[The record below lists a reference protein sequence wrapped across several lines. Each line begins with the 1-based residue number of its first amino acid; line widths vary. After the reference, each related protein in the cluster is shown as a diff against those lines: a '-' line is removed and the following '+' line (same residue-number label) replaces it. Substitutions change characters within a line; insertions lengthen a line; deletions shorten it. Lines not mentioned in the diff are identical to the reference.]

1 MVTPSTD
8 WRNVIMVAQRPNSLS
23 SDSVLLQPVEAIKG
37 VGPRL
42 AHHLNAKGLVTV
54 EHLLF
59 NLPLGYL
66 DQRGTIQ
73 ISKLRPGDYVSFVAT
88 LLGGREVRYRRRKI
102 YEVTFSDGTGVVTAK
117 WFRYGRW
124 LIQRFQRL
132 KGSVR
137 VSGTLRVFGGKLEI
151 HHPEIEAVEGVNE
164 EVSGDI
170 VPRYSSIPG
179 VGPRAYR
186 RIMKEVVSS
195 FIPQVEETLPAAV
208 RDYFNLADLQAAL
221 RQVHF
226 PSELPE
232 VESSLQ
238 SSSGLRRL
246 IFEELFFLELLI
258 IRSREMLARE
268 TGQAM
273 GLDRDFLRRVGK
285 LLPFSLTNAQ
295 KLVMR
300 EISAD
305 LGKRRPMNRL
315 VQGDVGCGKTVVALL
330 AAFIAIANGFQAA
343 VMAPT
348 EILAQQHYVNLK
360 PYAEP
365 LGIPLVLLTSKLK
378 SREKQTS
385 TEAIAKGEARLAIG
399 THALIQKHVTFQR
412 LGLVIIDEQ
421 HRFGVLQRMALRQKG
436 GSPHVLVMTATPIPR
451 TLAMTVYGDLDVSVI
466 DELPPGRTPVQ
477 TRIIHAKQRYKAYEL
492 LRHEFN
498 QGHQAYI
505 IYPLV
510 EESEKSDLRDVTSMT
525 EHLGKEVFPDIPLA
539 MLHGRM
545 TAEEKQK
552 IMAAFASKQLQ
563 LLVATTVI
571 EVGID
576 VPDATVMVVEHPERF
591 GLSQLHQLRGRVGRS
606 THASYCLLIYEGG
619 GLETR
624 QRLAIMEQSNDGF
637 RIAEEDLRLRGPG
650 DLIGLQ
656 QAGFMDLKLANLVRD
671 AETLAAARRA
681 ALTLIEKD
689 PELTKPTHAVIRAK
703 LQRQSHQVADL
714 LQTS

>member
-1 MVTPSTD
+1 
-8 WRNVIMVAQRPNSLS
+8 MVAQRSNSLS

-42 AHHLNAKGLVTV
+42 ARHLKAKGLVTV

-73 ISKLRPGDYVSFVAT
+73 ISRLRPGDYVSFVAT
-88 LLGGREVRYRRRKI
+88 LLGEREVRYRRRKI
-102 YEVTFSDGTGVVTAK
+102 YQVTFSDGTGVVTAK
-117 WFRYGRW
+117 WFHYGRW
-124 LIQRFQRL
+124 LIQRFQGL

-164 EVSGDI
+164 EGSGGI
-170 VPRYSSIPG
+170 VPRYSGIPG
-179 VGPRAYR
+179 IGPRAYR
-186 RIMKEVVSS
+186 RIMKEVVSN

-208 RDYFNLADLQAAL
+208 RDYFNLVDLQAAL

-232 VESSLQ
+232 VERSLQ
-238 SSSGLRRL
+238 LSPGLRRL

-295 KLVMR
+295 KRVMR

-330 AAFIAIANGFQAA
+330 TAFIVIANGFQAA

-365 LGIPLVLLTSKLK
+365 LGVPLVLLTSKLK

-385 TEAIAKGEARLAIG
+385 TEAIAKGEARLVIG

-412 LGLVIIDEQ
+412 LGLVVIDEQ

-451 TLAMTVYGDLDVSVI
+451 TLAMTAYGDLDVSVI

-492 LRHEFN
+492 LRQEFN

-545 TAEEKQK
+545 AAEEKQK

-681 ALTLIEKD
+681 ALTLIQKD

>member
-1 MVTPSTD
+1 
-8 WRNVIMVAQRPNSLS
+8 MVAQGANSHS
-23 SDSVLLQPVEAIKG
+23 PDSVLQQPVQAIKG
-37 VGPRL
+37 VGPRIAQYL
-42 AHHLNAKGLVTV
+42 KAKGLVTV
-54 EHLLF
+54 EDLLF

-66 DQRGTIQ
+66 DQRGGIQ
-73 ISKLRPGDYVSFVAT
+73 ISRLRPGDYVSFVAT
-88 LLGGREVRYRRRKI
+88 VLGGREVYYRRRRI
-102 YEVTFSDGTGVVTAK
+102 YEVTFSDGTGLVTAK
-117 WFRYGRW
+117 WFRYSRW
-124 LIQRFQRL
+124 LTQRLQRL
-132 KGSVR
+132 KGSIR

-151 HHPEIEAVEGVNE
+151 HHPEIEAVEVVNE
-164 EVSGDI
+164 EGSGDI

-186 RIMKEVVSS
+186 RIVKEAISKFV
-195 FIPQVEETLPAAV
+195 PQVKETLPAAV
-208 RDYFNLADLQAAL
+208 RNYFNLVDLQAAL
-221 RQVHF
+221 HQVHF

-238 SSSGLRRL
+238 FSSGLRRL

-273 GLDRDFLRRVGK
+273 GLDRNFLRRVGK
-285 LLPFSLTNAQ
+285 LLPFSLTYAQ
-295 KLVMR
+295 KRVMR

-305 LGKRRPMNRL
+305 LGKKRPMNRL
-315 VQGDVGCGKTVVALL
+315 LQGDVGCGKTVVALL
-330 AAFIAIANGFQAA
+330 TAFIVIANGFQAA

-365 LGIPLVLLTSKLK
+365 LGVPLVLLTSKLK
-378 SREKQTS
+378 SREKQIS
-385 TEAIAKGEARLAIG
+385 TEAIVKGEARLVIG

-492 LRHEFN
+492 LRQEFN

-545 TAEEKQK
+545 AAEEKQK

-689 PELTKPTHAVIRAK
+689 PELTKPAHAVIRAK

-714 LQTS
+714 LKTS

>member
-1 MVTPSTD
+1 MVTPWTD
-8 WRNVIMVAQRPNSLS
+8 WRNVIMVAQGANSHS
-23 SDSVLLQPVEAIKG
+23 PDSVLQQPVQAIKG
-37 VGPRL
+37 VGPRIAQYL
-42 AHHLNAKGLVTV
+42 KAKGLVTV
-54 EHLLF
+54 EDLLF

-66 DQRGTIQ
+66 DQRGGIQ
-73 ISKLRPGDYVSFVAT
+73 ISRLRPGDYVSFVAT
-88 LLGGREVRYRRRKI
+88 VLGGREVYYRRRRI
-102 YEVTFSDGTGVVTAK
+102 YEVTFSDGTGLVTAK
-117 WFRYGRW
+117 WFRYSRW
-124 LIQRFQRL
+124 LTQRLQRL
-132 KGSVR
+132 KGSIR
-137 VSGTLRVFGGKLEI
+137 VSGTLRVFGGQLEI
-151 HHPEIEAVEGVNE
+151 HHPELE
-164 EVSGDI
+164 EVKTAAQEESGSI
-170 VPRYSSIPG
+170 APRYSPIPG
-179 VGPRAYR
+179 VAPKTYR
-186 RIMKEVVSS
+186 RIMKEAISKFV
-195 FIPQVEETLPAAV
+195 PQVEETLPTAV
-208 RDYFNLADLQAAL
+208 HDYFNLIDLQTAL

-226 PSELPE
+226 PSEFLKPDD
-232 VESSLQ
+232 VHQLSP
-238 SSSGLRRL
+238 GLRRL

-273 GLDRDFLRRVGK
+273 GLDRNFLRRVGK

-295 KLVMR
+295 KRVMR

-305 LGKRRPMNRL
+305 LGKKHPMNRL
-315 VQGDVGCGKTVVALL
+315 LQGDVGCGKTVVALL
-330 AAFIAIANGFQAA
+330 TAFIVIANGFQAA

-365 LGIPLVLLTSKLK
+365 LGVPLVLLTSKLK
-378 SREKQTS
+378 SREKQIS
-385 TEAIAKGEARLAIG
+385 TEAIAKGEARLVIG

-492 LRHEFN
+492 LRQEFN

-545 TAEEKQK
+545 AAEEKQE

-576 VPDATVMVVEHPERF
+576 MPDATVMVVEHPERF

-689 PELTKPTHAVIRAK
+689 PELTKPSHAVIRAK
-703 LQRQSHQVADL
+703 LQRQGHQVADL

>member
-1 MVTPSTD
+1 
-8 WRNVIMVAQRPNSLS
+8 MVAQGPKKFS

-37 VGPRL
+37 VGPRM

-66 DQRGTIQ
+66 DQRGTRQ

-88 LLGGREVRYRRRKI
+88 LLGAREVRYRRRKI
-102 YEVTFSDGTGVVTAK
+102 YQVTLSDSTGVVTAK

-124 LIQRFQRL
+124 LVQRFERL

-151 HHPEIEAVEGVNE
+151 HHPEIEAVEDVHEGG
-164 EVSGDI
+164 SGDI

-179 VGPRAYR
+179 VGPKAYR

-195 FIPQVEETLPAAV
+195 FIPRVEETLPAAV
-208 RDYFNLADLQAAL
+208 RDYFNLVDLQAAL

-232 VESSLQ
+232 LESSLQ
-238 SSSGLRRL
+238 LSPGLRRL

-295 KLVMR
+295 KRVMR

-305 LGKRRPMNRL
+305 LGKKRPMNRL

-330 AAFIAIANGFQAA
+330 TAFIVIANEFQAA

-348 EILAQQHYVNLK
+348 EILAHQHYVNLK

-365 LGIPLVLLTSKLK
+365 LGVPLVLLTSKLK
-378 SREKQTS
+378 SREKQIS
-385 TEAIAKGEARLAIG
+385 TEAIAKGEARLVIG
-399 THALIQKHVTFQR
+399 THALIQKHVTFQQ

-492 LRHEFN
+492 LRQEFN

-525 EHLGKEVFPDIPLA
+525 QHLGKEVFPDIPLA

-545 TAEEKQK
+545 AAEEKQE
-552 IMAAFASKQLQ
+552 IMAAFANKQLQ

-606 THASYCLLIYEGG
+606 THASHCLLIYEGG

-671 AETLAAARRA
+671 AETLATARRA
-681 ALTLIEKD
+681 ALTLLEKD
-689 PELTKPTHAVIRAK
+689 PELSKPSRAVIRAK
-703 LQRQSHQVADL
+703 LQRQSQQIADL
-714 LQTS
+714 LKTS

>member
-1 MVTPSTD
+1 
-8 WRNVIMVAQRPNSLS
+8 MVAQRSNRFSAE
-23 SDSVLLQPVEAIKG
+23 SVLLQPVEAIKG
-37 VGPRL
+37 VGPRM

-66 DQRGTIQ
+66 DQRGTLQ

-88 LLGGREVRYRRRKI
+88 LLGEREVRYRRRKI
-102 YEVTFSDGTGVVTAK
+102 YQVTVSDGTGVVTAK
-117 WFRYGRW
+117 WFHYGRW
-124 LIQRFQRL
+124 LIQRIQRL
-132 KGSVR
+132 KGSIR

-151 HHPEIEAVEGVNE
+151 HHPEIEAVEGVHE
-164 EVSGDI
+164 EASGDI

-179 VGPRAYR
+179 VGPRVYR

-195 FIPQVEETLPAAV
+195 FIPQVEETLPTAV
-208 RDYFNLADLQAAL
+208 RDYFNLVDLQAAL

-226 PSELPE
+226 PSEMPE
-232 VESSLQ
+232 LESSLEH
-238 SSSGLRRL
+238 SPGLRRL

-273 GLDRDFLRRVGK
+273 GLDRNFLRRVGE
-285 LLPFSLTNAQ
+285 LLPFSLTKAQ
-295 KLVMR
+295 KRVMR

-305 LGKRRPMNRL
+305 LGKKRPMNRL

-330 AAFIAIANGFQAA
+330 TAFIVIANGFQAA

-348 EILAQQHYVNLK
+348 EILAHQHYVNLK
-360 PYAEP
+360 PYAES
-365 LGIPLVLLTSKLK
+365 LEVPLVLLTSKLK
-378 SREKQTS
+378 SREKQIS
-385 TEAIAKGEARLAIG
+385 TEAIAKGEARLVIG

-466 DELPPGRTPVQ
+466 DEFPPGRTPVQ
-477 TRIIHAKQRYKAYEL
+477 TRIIDAKQRYKAYEL
-492 LRHEFN
+492 LRQEFN
-498 QGHQAYI
+498 QDHQAYI

-545 TAEEKQK
+545 AAEEKQE

-637 RIAEEDLRLRGPG
+637 LIAEEDLRLRGPG

-689 PELTKPTHAVIRAK
+689 PGLTKPSHAVIRAK
-703 LQRQSHQVADL
+703 LRRQSHQVADL
-714 LQTS
+714 LKTS

>member
-1 MVTPSTD
+1 
-8 WRNVIMVAQRPNSLS
+8 
-23 SDSVLLQPVEAIKG
+23 
-37 VGPRL
+37 
-42 AHHLNAKGLVTV
+42 KGLVTV

-73 ISKLRPGDYVSFVAT
+73 ISRLRPGDYVSFVAT
-88 LLGGREVRYRRRKI
+88 LLGEREVRYRRRKI
-102 YEVTFSDGTGVVTAK
+102 YQVTFSDGTGVVTAK
-117 WFRYGRW
+117 WFHYGRW
-124 LIQRFQRL
+124 LIQRFQGL

-164 EVSGDI
+164 EGSGGI
-170 VPRYSSIPG
+170 VPRYSGIPG

-195 FIPQVEETLPAAV
+195 FIPQVEETLPVAV
-208 RDYFNLADLQAAL
+208 RDYFNLVDLQAAL

-232 VESSLQ
+232 VERSLQ
-238 SSSGLRRL
+238 LSPGLRRL

-295 KLVMR
+295 KRVMR

-330 AAFIAIANGFQAA
+330 TAFIVIANGFQAA

-365 LGIPLVLLTSKLK
+365 LGVPLVLLTSKLK

-385 TEAIAKGEARLAIG
+385 TEAIAKGEARLVIG

-412 LGLVIIDEQ
+412 LGLVVIDEQ

-451 TLAMTVYGDLDVSVI
+451 TLAMTAYGDLDVSVI

-492 LRHEFN
+492 LRQEFN

-545 TAEEKQK
+545 AAEEKQK

-681 ALTLIEKD
+681 ALTLIQKD

>member
-1 MVTPSTD
+1 
-8 WRNVIMVAQRPNSLS
+8 MVAQGTNSHFP
-23 SDSVLLQPVEAIKG
+23 DSVLQQPVQAIKG
-37 VGPRL
+37 VGPRI
-42 AHHLNAKGLVTV
+42 AQHLKAKGLFTV
-54 EHLLF
+54 EDLLF

-66 DQRGTIQ
+66 DQRGGIQ
-73 ISKLRPGDYVSFVAT
+73 ISCLRPGDYVSFVAT
-88 LLGGREVRYRRRKI
+88 VLGGREVYYRRRRI
-102 YEVTFSDGTGVVTAK
+102 YEVTFSDGTGLVTAK
-117 WFRYGRW
+117 WFRYSRW
-124 LIQRFQRL
+124 LTQRLQRL
-132 KGSVR
+132 KGSIR
-137 VSGTLRVFGGKLEI
+137 VSGTLRVFGGQLEI
-151 HHPEIEAVEGVNE
+151 HHPELE
-164 EVSGDI
+164 EVQTAAQEESGSI
-170 VPRYSSIPG
+170 APRYSPIPG
-179 VGPRAYR
+179 VAPKTYR
-186 RIMKEVVSS
+186 RIMKEAISKFV
-195 FIPQVEETLPAAV
+195 PQVEESLPTAV
-208 RDYFNLADLQAAL
+208 HDYFNLIDLQTAL

-226 PSELPE
+226 PSEFLNPE
-232 VESSLQ
+232 DVHQLSP
-238 SSSGLRRL
+238 GLRRL

-258 IRSREMLARE
+258 IRSREILASE
-268 TGQAM
+268 TGHVM
-273 GLDRDFLRRVGK
+273 VLDRNFLRQVGK
-285 LLPFSLTNAQ
+285 LLPFTLTRAQ
-295 KLVMR
+295 KKVMR
-300 EISAD
+300 EIAAD
-305 LGKRRPMNRL
+305 LSQTRPMNRL

-330 AAFIAIANGFQAA
+330 TAFIAISNGFQAA

-348 EILAQQHYVNLK
+348 EILAHQHYVNLK

-365 LGIPLVLLTSKLK
+365 LGLQLVLLTSKLK
-378 SREKQTS
+378 AREKQTS
-385 TEAIAKGEARLAIG
+385 TAAIAKGKARLVIG

-412 LGLVIIDEQ
+412 LGLAIIDEQ

-436 GSPHVLVMTATPIPR
+436 GSPHILVMTATPIPR

-466 DELPPGRTPVQ
+466 DELPPGRAPVQ
-477 TRIIHAKQRYKAYEL
+477 TRVIHAKQRYKAYEL
-492 LRHEFN
+492 LRQEFN

-525 EHLGKEVFPDIPLA
+525 EHLGKEIFPDIPLA

-545 TAEEKQK
+545 TAEEKQE

-606 THASYCLLIYEGG
+606 TLTSYCLLIYEGG
-619 GLETR
+619 GIETR

-671 AETLAAARRA
+671 TETLAAARRA

-689 PELTKPTHAVIRAK
+689 PELTKPSHAVIRAK
-703 LQRQSHQVADL
+703 LQRQSHQVADFL
-714 LQTS
+714 KTS

>member
-1 MVTPSTD
+1 MVTPWTD
-8 WRNVIMVAQRPNSLS
+8 WRNVIMVAQSANSHS
-23 SDSVLLQPVEAIKG
+23 PDSVLQQPVQAIKG
-37 VGPRL
+37 VGPRIAQYL
-42 AHHLNAKGLVTV
+42 KAKGLVTV
-54 EHLLF
+54 EDLLF

-66 DQRGTIQ
+66 DQRGGIQ
-73 ISKLRPGDYVSFVAT
+73 ISRLRPGDYVSFVAT
-88 LLGGREVRYRRRKI
+88 VLGGREVYYRRRRI
-102 YEVTFSDGTGVVTAK
+102 YEVTFSDGTGLVTAK
-117 WFRYGRW
+117 WFRYSRW
-124 LIQRFQRL
+124 LTQRLQRL
-132 KGSVR
+132 KGSIR
-137 VSGTLRVFGGKLEI
+137 VSGTLRVFGGQLEI
-151 HHPEIEAVEGVNE
+151 HHPELE
-164 EVSGDI
+164 EVKTAAQEESGSI
-170 VPRYSSIPG
+170 APRYSPIPG
-179 VGPRAYR
+179 VAPKAYR
-186 RIMKEVVSS
+186 RIMKEAISKFV
-195 FIPQVEETLPAAV
+195 PQVEETLPTAV
-208 RDYFNLADLQAAL
+208 HDYFNLIDLQTAL

-226 PSELPE
+226 PSEFLKPDD
-232 VESSLQ
+232 VHQLSP
-238 SSSGLRRL
+238 GLRRL

-273 GLDRDFLRRVGK
+273 GLDRNFLRRVGK
-285 LLPFSLTNAQ
+285 LLPFNLTNAQ

-305 LGKRRPMNRL
+305 LGKKRPMNRL
-315 VQGDVGCGKTVVALL
+315 LQGDVGCGKTVVALL
-330 AAFIAIANGFQAA
+330 TAFIVIANGFQAA

-360 PYAEP
+360 PFAEP
-365 LGIPLVLLTSKLK
+365 LGVPLVLLTSKLK
-378 SREKQTS
+378 SREKQIS
-385 TEAIAKGEARLAIG
+385 TEAIAKGEARLVIG

-477 TRIIHAKQRYKAYEL
+477 TRIIQAKQRYKAYEL
-492 LRHEFN
+492 LRQEFN

-545 TAEEKQK
+545 AAEEKQK

-576 VPDATVMVVEHPERF
+576 MPDATVMVVEHPERF

-671 AETLAAARRA
+671 AETLAAARQA

-689 PELTKPTHAVIRAK
+689 PELTKPSHAVIRAK
-703 LQRQSHQVADL
+703 LQRQGHQVADL